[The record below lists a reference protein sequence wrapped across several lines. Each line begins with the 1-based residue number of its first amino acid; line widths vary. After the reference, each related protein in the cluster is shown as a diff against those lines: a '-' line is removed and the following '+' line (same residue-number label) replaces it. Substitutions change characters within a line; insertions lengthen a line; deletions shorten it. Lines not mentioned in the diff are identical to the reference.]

1 MPPKSRM
8 GRPEVYRS
16 KPSKSEILAGGKVTA
31 VLSSFVKDYL
41 AGVSAR
47 STIALT
53 SLSNITGKFRGPIPY
68 SSRGIVGNGMKIL
81 VVTGDQALRSMVV
94 STLESK
100 RYLAHSATD
109 ILRANECLR
118 QARWDAVLVDAA
130 TNQLP
135 DHAPA
140 MELVQRIGSH
150 RVWLLADPD
159 EGSWQECAELLNIR
173 RVLPRSE
180 LAEGLHQLIT
190 WCAESARE
198 SERAES
204 ERHGDSP
211 TMYMESLDEERFF
224 LAASPAM
231 LELHKNIRKLGTVE
245 HPVLI
250 LGESGVGKEIVA
262 RLLHKYQAAPDQK
275 FINVNTAAIPSEL
288 LESEL
293 FGYEAGAF
301 TGAVKPKPGKFE
313 LANKGTLLLDEIGEM
328 SPQMQAKLLHVL
340 QDGMVTRL
348 GGRFSQRVE
357 VRILAATNINIENAI
372 AEKRF
377 REDLYYRIS
386 TFTLTVPALRDRRE
400 EIPLL
405 IEQMAVRAAVSAGQE
420 PPTFSARLIEAT
432 QEYHWPGNLR
442 ELRNFVTRLL
452 VLQDEDSAYKQ
463 LRALSQGRTAAPRS
477 ALAAC
482 QSAVPSV
489 PPTGM
494 KGVVSDLKHQVEST
508 MIREALLACG
518 WNRRRAAL
526 NLNISYRALLYKIQQ
541 HGLSA
546 FSGLD
551 R

>member
-1 MPPKSRM
+1 
-8 GRPEVYRS
+8 
-16 KPSKSEILAGGKVTA
+16 
-31 VLSSFVKDYL
+31 
-41 AGVSAR
+41 
-47 STIALT
+47 
-53 SLSNITGKFRGPIPY
+53 
-68 SSRGIVGNGMKIL
+68 MKIL
-81 VVTGDQALRSMVV
+81 VVTGDHALRSMVV

-100 RYLAHSATD
+100 GYLSHVVSD
-109 ILRANECLR
+109 ILRANECLQL
-118 QARWDAVLVDAA
+118 QAPCDAVLLDAA
-130 TNQLP
+130 TNQLS
-135 DHAPA
+135 DYAPV
-140 MELVQRIGSH
+140 MQLVQRIGSH
-150 RVWLLADPD
+150 RVWLLADPQ
-159 EGSWQECAELLNIR
+159 EGSWQECAKLLNIR
-173 RVLPRSE
+173 CVLARNQFPECLDRLMTS
-180 LAEGLHQLIT
+180 
-190 WCAESARE
+190 CAESGRE
-198 SERAES
+198 SQRGKTERP
-204 ERHGDSP
+204 GDSP

-231 LELHKNIRKLGTVE
+231 LELHKDIRKLGTVD

-262 RLLHKYQAAPDQK
+262 RLLHKYQAAPDK
-275 FINVNTAAIPSEL
+275 NFINVNTAAIPTEL

-328 SPQMQAKLLHVL
+328 SPLMQAKLLHVL

-348 GGRFSQRVE
+348 GGRLSQKVD

-372 AEKRF
+372 AEKKF

-405 IEQMAVRAAVSAGQE
+405 IEQMAVRTAASAGQE
-420 PPTFSARLIEAT
+420 PPTFSARLFEAA

-463 LRALSQGRTAAPRS
+463 LRAGTRARATGVNP
-477 ALAAC
+477 ALAPCPPAITS
-482 QSAVPSV
+482 SAPS
-489 PPTGM
+489 TGM
-494 KGVVSDLKHQVEST
+494 KDVVSDMKRQIEGT
-508 MIREALLACG
+508 MIREALIACG

-526 NLNISYRALLYKIQQ
+526 NLNISYRALLYKIQE
-541 HGLSA
+541 HGLVA
-546 FSGLD
+546 
-551 R
+551 